1 MKIESNTK
9 ALDII
14 VESRLKKLDIIDS
27 KHRKRNT
34 LSVNR
39 KGGDIILV

>member
-1 MKIESNTK
+1 MKDQYFTVQKVTETQCIN
-9 ALDII
+9 LNII
-14 VESRLKKLDIIDS
+14 AEV

-39 KGGDIILV
+39 KGGDIIW